1 MTLRSDIPLAAGLE
15 DLARRVEAYPDN
27 AACRMALGAALHQS
41 GFPQRALMEFEKAA
55 ALSGAQAGDIAHTNA
70 MSACAALL
78 MELSRPEA
86 AYRLLESIRDQ
97 LVLDPDG
104 AANLAVTAEASGAVM
119 HAKQYYARALALDPH
134 HVRSLNNLALIASR
148 EGLWD
153 VAITHAGHC
162 LAIRPD
168 EHALWLNLSDF
179 LTGARKFDFAL
190 AHLDLGLERFP
201 ESEDL
206 AMRRAVVL
214 AFSAD
219 FESSSLAFA
228 RLDPET
234 LQRFEGVLLTAP
246 PEVTADGFIQKP
258 PTALPDPYQLYT
270 RMAFEGIQLCDWR
283 EYQRL
288 AATLRDMLAQCV
300 KTGKGRDLRDAQHY
314 GIALG
319 LHENE
324 LAQMREISITTIAA
338 SQTRVIPGFVPRRT
352 PARDGRIHVG
362 IATQSLREPR
372 FANGLA
378 RQLQMHDSTR
388 FCLHL
393 YSPTPDPQAQILQA
407 LGIAPD
413 SVAEIAHLTDDEAVG
428 RMRHDQLD
436 IFLDMAFDTPWCRPE
451 IPSRRVAPLQL
462 RQLTWHRHNPPQP
475 CEYNLSDTFVHPDGE
490 DLARYGAIVRFPHT
504 CWIDANDDQP
514 AAEASTGE
522 MRTEMGIPQDAL
534 VLCAFLPSLMIDVQ
548 TFAAWMQ
555 MLRALPD
562 AVLWLP
568 AYSRTIQDNLSRE
581 ASAAGISASRLVFA
595 KRMARRDMLARMV
608 LADLFVD
615 ALRFNANHGLVDALR
630 MGVPAISCAGNSMA
644 SRLGG
649 SIIRAA
655 GLPQCVFTDPA
666 RYLAEAIGLGRDREK
681 LARLRQQLQLARPTA
696 PLFDAQSRVRE
707 CEAAWTVMVKR
718 YRAGLAPASFDV
730 TAHSAPAL
738 NRQL

>member
-1 MTLRSDIPLAAGLE
+1 MTTQSDIHRPASLEELAQ
-15 DLARRVEAYPDN
+15 RVEANPGN
-27 AACRMALGAALHQS
+27 VACRMALGTALHQS
-41 GFPQRALMEFEKAA
+41 GFPQRALVEFEKAA
-55 ALSGAQAGDIAHTNA
+55 TLSALHPGDAAHTNA

-78 MELSRPEA
+78 LELSRPEA
-86 AYRLLESIRDQ
+86 AYRLLESIRDP
-97 LVLDPDG
+97 LLRDADG
-104 AANLAVTAEASGAVM
+104 AANLAIAAEASGDGAQ
-119 HAKQYYARALALDPH
+119 AKHYYAQALVLDPH
-134 HVRSLNNLALIASR
+134 HLRSLNNLALMASR

-153 VAITHAGHC
+153 VAISHARHC
-162 LAIRPD
+162 LTIRPD
-168 EHALWLNLSDF
+168 DHALWLHLSDF
-179 LTGARKFDFAL
+179 LTGARQFSDAL
-190 AHLDLGLERFP
+190 AHLEMGLKRFP
-201 ESEDL
+201 ESEEL
-206 AMRRAVVL
+206 ALRRAVVL
-214 AFSAD
+214 AFSGD
-219 FESSSLAFA
+219 FEHSILAFA
-228 RLDPET
+228 ELNPET
-234 LQRFEGVLLTAP
+234 LQRFEGMLLTAQP
-246 PEVTADGFIQKP
+246 VTTVDGFIQKP
-258 PTALPDPYQLYT
+258 PKALPDPYQLYT
-270 RMAFEGIQLCDWR
+270 RMAFEAIQLCDWR
-283 EYQRL
+283 EYERL
-288 AATLRDMLAQCV
+288 AATLKHMLVQCV

-338 SQTRVIPGFVPRRT
+338 SQTRVIPGFVPRRA

-378 RQLQMHDSTR
+378 RQLQMHDSSR

-393 YSPTPDPQAQILQA
+393 YSPTPNPQAQILEA
-407 LGIAPD
+407 LGLAPE

-428 RMRHDQLD
+428 RMRYDQLD

-475 CEYNLSDTFVHPDGE
+475 CEYNLSDTFVHPDGD

-514 AAEASTGE
+514 PADVPGDLRAET
-522 MRTEMGIPQDAL
+522 GIPQDAL

-555 MLRALPD
+555 MLHALPD

-581 ASAAGISASRLVFA
+581 ASAAGIAASRLVFA
-595 KRMARRDMLARMV
+595 KRMSRRDMLARMA

-630 MGVPAISCAGNSMA
+630 MGIPAISCAGNSMA

-666 RYLAEAIGLGRDREK
+666 SYVAQAIALGRDREK
-681 LARLRQQLQLARPTA
+681 LAWLRQQLQLARPIA
-696 PLFDAQSRVRE
+696 PLFDAQARVRE
-707 CEAAWTVMVKR
+707 CEAAWTVMVER
-718 YRAGLAPASFDV
+718 YRAGLPPASFDV
-730 TAHSAPAL
+730 TASSVSPS
-738 NRQL
+738 RS